1 MSRHKKLNYFCII
14 VFFIIFSLIFE
25 KIFYSF
31 INNWSLGEW
40 LINYEG
46 GFVRRGLFGQIFQIY
61 ENPGHIVN
69 VFQKV
74 VIFLF
79 FTSILIY
86 LFLERNKSLLLQ
98 FTIILLFCSGG
109 IVDFLTSDKN
119 FEYLDRKEILFY
131 LILMSLLLLK
141 YFFPLNSYT
150 WIISCAI
157 LSSLMILTHEL
168 FAVYFVPS
176 LYFIIFLNNLN
187 NKKFLLSSSLL
198 YLIPTIFVFLLVF
211 INNGSVD
218 TVKAIFES
226 YKSTDVEYLYKVGS
240 GLKALAWT
248 FDQSHKLSLRMF
260 ELGSIYP
267 WFFYLFFNLFI
278 CIFLSY
284 SLNDNLKKFL
294 ISNILL
300 LLSIL
305 GFVVAAYSGW
315 DWGRFISMSTIG
327 YAILIC
333 INFSTFKIENNF
345 DENEKLIFDKF
356 KIMKFMSFRCLLIS
370 ILMISIVVLS
380 ISTTMPHYGPQ
391 KSLTFF

>member
-1 MSRHKKLNYFCII
+1 MLRHKNLNYFCIL
-14 VFFIIFSLIFE
+14 VFLGIFSLIFE

-131 LILMSLLLLK
+131 LILMTLLLLK

-150 WIISCAI
+150 WIITCAI

-176 LYFIIFLNNLN
+176 LYFIIFLNNFN

-198 YLIPTIFVFLLVF
+198 YLIPTTFVFVLVF
-211 INNGSVD
+211 INSGSVD

-284 SLNDNLKKFL
+284 SLNDDLKKFL

-300 LLSIL
+300 LLSFL

-315 DWGRFISMSTIG
+315 DWGRFISMSTLG

>member
-1 MSRHKKLNYFCII
+1 MLRHKNLNYFCIL
-14 VFFIIFSLIFE
+14 VFLGIFSLIFE

-131 LILMSLLLLK
+131 LILMTLLLLK

-150 WIISCAI
+150 WIITCAI

-198 YLIPTIFVFLLVF
+198 YLIPTTFVFLLVF

-284 SLNDNLKKFL
+284 SLNDDLKKFL

-300 LLSIL
+300 LLSFL

-356 KIMKFMSFRCLLIS
+356 KIIKFMSFRFLLIS

>member
-1 MSRHKKLNYFCII
+1 M
-14 VFFIIFSLIFE
+14 
-25 KIFYSF
+25 
-31 INNWSLGEW
+31 
-40 LINYEG
+40 
-46 GFVRRGLFGQIFQIY
+46 
-61 ENPGHIVN
+61 
-69 VFQKV
+69 
-74 VIFLF
+74 
-79 FTSILIY
+79 
-86 LFLERNKSLLLQ
+86 
-98 FTIILLFCSGG
+98 
-109 IVDFLTSDKN
+109 
-119 FEYLDRKEILFY
+119 
-131 LILMSLLLLK
+131 
-141 YFFPLNSYT
+141 
-150 WIISCAI
+150 
-157 LSSLMILTHEL
+157 
-168 FAVYFVPS
+168 
-176 LYFIIFLNNLN
+176 
-187 NKKFLLSSSLL
+187 
-198 YLIPTIFVFLLVF
+198 
-211 INNGSVD
+211 
-218 TVKAIFES
+218 
-226 YKSTDVEYLYKVGS
+226 
-240 GLKALAWT
+240 
-248 FDQSHKLSLRMF
+248 MF

-284 SLNDNLKKFL
+284 SLNDDLKKFL

-300 LLSIL
+300 LLSFL

>member
-1 MSRHKKLNYFCII
+1 MLRHKNLNYFCIL
-14 VFFIIFSLIFE
+14 VFLGIFYFIFE

-40 LINYEG
+40 LINYQG

-61 ENPGHIVN
+61 ENPGHVVN

-98 FTIILLFCSGG
+98 FTIIVLFCSGG

-176 LYFIIFLNNLN
+176 LYFIIFLNNFN

-198 YLIPTIFVFLLVF
+198 YLIPTTFVFLLVF
-211 INNGSVD
+211 INSGSVD

-300 LLSIL
+300 LLSFL

-333 INFSTFKIENNF
+333 INFSTFTIENNF

-356 KIMKFMSFRCLLIS
+356 KIMKFMSFRFLLIS

>member
-1 MSRHKKLNYFCII
+1 MLRHKNLNYLCIL
-14 VFFIIFSLIFE
+14 VFLGIFSLIFE
-25 KIFYSF
+25 KILYSF
-31 INNWSLGEW
+31 INDWSLGEW

-46 GFVRRGLFGQIFQIY
+46 GFVRRGLFGQVFQIY
-61 ENPGHIVN
+61 DNPGHIIN

-79 FTSILIY
+79 FISILIY
-86 LFLERNKSLLLQ
+86 LFLERNQNLLLQ
-98 FTIILLFCSGG
+98 FTIIVLFCSGG
-109 IVDFLTSDKN
+109 MVDFLTSEKN
-119 FEYLDRKEILFY
+119 FEYLERKEILFY

-141 YFFPLNSYT
+141 YIFPLNSYT
-150 WIISCAI
+150 WIISCTI

-176 LYFIIFLNNLN
+176 LYLIIFLNNFD
-187 NKKFLLSSSLL
+187 NKKFLFSSSLL
-198 YLIPTIFVFLLVF
+198 YLIPTTFIFLLVV

-218 TVKAIFES
+218 TVKAILES
-226 YKSTDVEYLYKVGS
+226 YKSTDVEYLYKANS

-248 FDQSHKLSLRMF
+248 FDRSHQLSLWMF
-260 ELGSIYP
+260 EYGLIYP

-278 CIFLSY
+278 CVFLSY
-284 SLNDNLKKFL
+284 SLNNDLKKFL
-294 ISNILL
+294 ISNIFL